1 MNASVAIA
9 IVILLAIVGVVYA
22 IKEFYWWMTLTKGRR
37 SVAIIGFLFEMA
49 MAGGLAYFLIRYCPT
64 ML

>member
-1 MNASVAIA
+1 MNDLVVAVA
-9 IVILLAIVGVVYA
+9 FILLIIFGVLYVVR
-22 IKEFYWWMTLTKGRR
+22 EFIWWMTLTKGRR
-37 SVAIIGFLFEMA
+37 SVAIIGFLSEMA